1 MMWYD
6 KRAIRFFLLVAIYLL
21 GALGAAV
28 LGIRQGSLVVP
39 MRERILDVLSS
50 WPLMAIGLPLGT
62 LYYLEG
68 WGGLILGGLAL
79 VGLIF
84 LARRIVRAHSRGA
97 LIVGYIAF
105 IVLVAVLARGCAYND
120 LALP

>member
-1 MMWYD
+1 MWGKQRLRLFSVIALY
-6 KRAIRFFLLVAIYLL
+6 AL

-28 LGIRQGSLVVP
+28 VGVRQGSLILPV
-39 MRERILDVLSS
+39 RERILDVLSS
-50 WPLMAIGLPLGT
+50 WPLMAIWLPLGT

-68 WGGLILGGLAL
+68 WGGLILGGLAF

-105 IVLVAVLARGCAYND
+105 IALVAVLARGCAFIELD
-120 LALP
+120 PM